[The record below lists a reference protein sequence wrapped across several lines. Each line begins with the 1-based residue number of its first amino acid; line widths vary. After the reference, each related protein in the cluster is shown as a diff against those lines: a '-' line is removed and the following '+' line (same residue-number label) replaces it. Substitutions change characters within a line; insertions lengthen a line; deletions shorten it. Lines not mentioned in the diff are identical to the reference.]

1 MDSVLPSVLGITV
14 LFLSSLMIGRSGL
27 TSFRVMSDSWQR
39 AEEHSVERL
48 QSDISITSANRTGGE
63 VDLVVLNDGATPVVD
78 FSKVDVVVQYSSGGI
93 SYAKYLPFT
102 TDAPPPD
109 DTWGV
114 VAIVND
120 VVDPRVLNYGESLT
134 MRLQLNPAPDTAS
147 NWVQVTTEQGVSA
160 SAVFN

>member
-14 LFLSSLMIGRSGL
+14 LLLSSLMIGRSGL
-27 TSFRVMSDSWQR
+27 TSFGVLSDSWQR
-39 AEEHSVERL
+39 AEERSVERL
-48 QSDISITSANRTGGE
+48 QSDIFITSANRTGGE
-63 VDLVVLNDGATPVVD
+63 VDLVVQNNGATPVVD

-102 TDAPPPD
+102 TDDPPPD
-109 DTWGV
+109 GTWGV

>member
-14 LFLSSLMIGRSGL
+14 LLLSSLMIGRSGF
-27 TSFRVMSDSWQR
+27 TSFRVLSDSWQR
-39 AEEHSVERL
+39 AEERSVERL

-63 VDLVVLNDGATPVVD
+63 VDLVVQNNGATPVVD

-93 SYAKYLPFT
+93 SYAEYLPFT
-102 TDAPPPD
+102 TDDPPPD
-109 DTWGV
+109 GTWGV

-134 MRLQLNPAPDTAS
+134 MRLQLNPVPDTAS

-160 SAVFN
+160 SAVFS